1 MTAAVDDCWI
11 RVCARSE
18 LLPGEFKVVWDR
30 DVAIAV
36 FNIDGEL
43 YAVED
48 ICTHDGGELAGGEIH
63 GFEVE
68 CPRHGARF
76 DLRSGAAMCPPA
88 YEPIAKFPWKV
99 ENDAIYKRD
108 DR

>member
-1 MTAAVDDCWI
+1 MNWI
-11 RVCARSE
+11 RVGARSE
-18 LLPGEFKVVWDR
+18 LLPSEHRIVWDG

-48 ICTHDGGELAGGEIH
+48 VCTHDGGDLATGELR
-63 GFEVE
+63 GFEIE

-76 DLRSGAAMCPPA
+76 DVRTGAVLCPPA
-88 YEPIAKFPWKV
+88 YEPIAKFPVKI
-99 ENDAIYKRD
+99 ENDTIYTRD
-108 DR
+108 NRWD